1 MPLSLILSAVVALSL
16 AGVVAAWA
24 PVPACPRATRTTSR
38 ACARSWRA
46 LAAPERYAWHKVK
59 HRPRHQRRRR
69 PVVLVEPRTCA
80 RVLTL
85 CVVHRSGGETVEFT
99 LEMDGET
106 PRPGRRQA
114 LAAHASTLVSLPE

>member
-1 MPLSLILSAVVALSL
+1 MREAALTLIVSSMPLSVTLSAVVALSL

-46 LAAPERYAWHKVK
+46 LAAPERYAWHKV
-59 HRPRHQRRRR
+59 
-69 PVVLVEPRTCA
+69 EPRTCA

-106 PRPGRRQA
+106 LRPGRRQA